1 MSIRKKKQTQNDTAT
16 YLESLSG
23 RKVTMANTLWAIRE
37 SEEISQVEMAKLLG
51 ISRQYLCD
59 LEHNR
64 RSLSPRMAAD
74 FAVKLGYSP
83 AHFVQMALQDELDR
97 YGFSFIVHLA
107 DHKEAA

>member
-1 MSIRKKKQTQNDTAT
+1 MSIRKQQQAHDDATT

-37 SEEISQVEMAKLLG
+37 SEEITQADLAKLLG

-97 YGFSFIVHLA
+97 YGFSFVVHLE